1 MSAEEKFHYFAGVDI
16 GTTAVRCVVGELAG
30 DAQIPS
36 VIAVA
41 RTENSGMRKGNV
53 AHIDE
58 VAEAVVKAVT
68 EAERISGREIK
79 QATVNINGAHVQGL
93 NSKGV
98 IAVSSPDRQ
107 ITVED
112 RLRVEDA
119 ATIVQLPANKDI
131 IQVFAKNY
139 RLDGQE
145 NIKDPVGMH
154 GVRLEVDTHILVA
167 STPALKSLD
176 QVLHKAELRPA
187 HRTVTSLA
195 AAEATLDRKMKD
207 AGVAIIDIGA
217 ATTNLVVIEDGE
229 VEHIAVI
236 PMGGIHITNDLAI
249 VLKTDLDVAELVKIK
264 HASLNKKLSGET
276 SFVHKGE
283 ELRFD
288 RDTMRE
294 IVEARLEEILEF
306 VDREFKRIRR
316 SRKLP
321 GGVVLVGGSAQLPGL
336 VDFTKDVL
344 ELPARLG
351 SWKHLPKVVDSVNEL
366 EFTPAVGLM
375 LLDMLLGPSQSGMF
389 DESGPGLLSSLNLGG
404 VLRRIRK
411 PKS

>member
-1 MSAEEKFHYFAGVDI
+1 MAEERFQYFVGVDI
-16 GTTAVRCVVGELAG
+16 GTTAIRCVVGELAG
-30 DAQIPS
+30 DAQLPS
-36 VIAVA
+36 IIAVA
-41 RTENSGMRKGNV
+41 QAPNSGMRKGNV

-58 VAEAVVKAVT
+58 VSDAVVKVIS

-79 QATVNINGAHVQGL
+79 QATVNINGSHVEGI
-93 NSKGV
+93 NSRGV
-98 IAVSSPDRQ
+98 IAVSNPDRQ
-107 ITVED
+107 ITVDD

-119 ATIVQLPANKDI
+119 ATIVQLPPNKDI

-167 STPALKSLD
+167 STPALKSLE
-176 QVLHKAELRPA
+176 QVLHKAELHPS

-195 AAEATLDRKMKD
+195 SAEAVLDRTMKD
-207 AGVAIIDIGA
+207 AGVAVLDIGA

-229 VEHIAVI
+229 VEHIAVV

-249 VLKTDLDVAELVKIK
+249 VLKTDLDVAEVVKIK
-264 HASLNKKLSGET
+264 HASLNKKVGGET

-283 ELRFD
+283 ELRFE
-288 RDTMRE
+288 RDMMRE
-294 IVEARLEEILEF
+294 IVEARVEEILEF
-306 VDREFKRIRR
+306 VDREFKKIRR

-321 GGVVLVGGSAQLPGL
+321 GGVVLVGGSSHLPGL
-336 VDFTKDVL
+336 VDFTKEIL

-351 SWKHLPKVVDSVNEL
+351 SWKHVPKVAADGMDEL
-366 EFTPAVGLM
+366 IFAPAVGLM
-375 LLDMLLGPSQSGMF
+375 LLDMLLGPSQGQF
-389 DESGPGLLSSLNLGG
+389 DDSGPGLLSSVNFNKLL
-404 VLRRIRK
+404 LKIRK
-411 PKS
+411 K

>member
-1 MSAEEKFHYFAGVDI
+1 MQHEKLQYFVGVDI
-16 GTTAVRCVVGELAG
+16 GTTAVRCVVGELA
-30 DAQIPS
+30 AEAPTPS
-36 VIAVA
+36 IIAFSSA
-41 RTENSGMRKGNV
+41 ENSGMRKGNV

-58 VAEAVVKAVT
+58 VAEAVTRAVT
-68 EAERISGREIK
+68 EAERVSGREIR
-79 QATVNINGAHVQGL
+79 QATVNINGSHVEGI

-107 ITVED
+107 ITLED

-131 IQVFAKNY
+131 VQIFAKNY

-167 STPALKSLD
+167 STPALRSLH
-176 QVLHKAELRPA
+176 QVLEQAELRSS

-195 AAEATLDRKMKD
+195 AAEAVLGREMKE
-207 AGVAIIDIGA
+207 AGVAVVDIGA
-217 ATTNLVVIEDGE
+217 ATTNVVVIEDGE

-249 VLKTDLDVAELVKIK
+249 CLKTDLDVAELVKIK
-264 HASLNKKLSGET
+264 HATLDKKIGGET

-288 RDTMRE
+288 RDMMRLV
-294 IVEARLEEILEF
+294 IEARLEEILEF
-306 VDREFKRIRR
+306 VDKEFKKIRR

-321 GGVVLVGGSAQLPGL
+321 GGVVLIGGSAHLPGL
-336 VDFTKDVL
+336 VKFTKDTL

-351 SWKHLPKVVDSVNEL
+351 SWKHVPKVVDGL
-366 EFTPAVGLM
+366 DDLIFAPAVGLM
-375 LLDMLLGPSQSGMF
+375 LLDLLLGPPQHTRY
-389 DESGPGLLSSLNLGG
+389 DESEASFLTSVNMSLNNLLKR
-404 VLRRIRK
+404 VRRI
-411 PKS
+411 